1 MAEEPRNPR
10 EHHLHHTPTSAL
22 PHERKL
28 ARQRAHLRILTVA
41 CVLVLA
47 ALVYAAAFDLDSV
60 GEWIVFG
67 MIIFTVIGAMIAVHG
82 PARRAG

>member
-1 MAEEPRNPR
+1 MSGEPERSG
-10 EHHLHHTPTSAL
+10 EHHGLHHTPTHSL

-28 ARQRAHLRILTVA
+28 ERQRRHVQILTVA

-47 ALVYAAAFDLDSV
+47 ALVYAAAFDLNSV
-60 GEWIVFG
+60 AEWIVFA

-82 PARRAG
+82 PSSD